1 MAKKPQPPKLIICN
15 VYKIATKAVFLGVT
29 EAPDEAIAIERGAAE
44 FRGRGLQT
52 DGDAEMILKIYD
64 RNIRIVSSSIY
75 TITQYI

>member
-29 EAPDEAIAIERGAAE
+29 EAPGEAIAIERGAAE
-44 FRGRGLQT
+44 FRGRGL